1 MTALIISVAALVTV
15 ASAIRSTWS
24 PCGLSM
30 LASITPLSET
40 GRGNR
45 FRTTATWFVVG
56 STVGGLTLGLC
67 VAVLAVGVHGLALS
81 STAIGVAA
89 LATAALA
96 AVSDTGVTGFRL
108 PVHRRQVNER
118 WLDQFRPWVYAAG
131 FGWQI
136 GTGLAT
142 YITTAAVYLMIVL
155 GALGGSPVWAVALGV
170 AFGFVRGLSVLLGRN
185 IVTPD
190 GLRAFH
196 RRFVDTGPKVGRI
209 VLVCEVAAALA
220 VAWFLSPLLGLGV
233 TAVVAVAGVVG
244 IRRRVTATAAA
255 GGSCTPL
262 PGSSAGIGDLE
273 AATVQSSA
281 GVARSQR
288 LRAGS
293 AR

>member
-1 MTALIISVAALVTV
+1 MTTLIISVAALVTV
-15 ASAIRSTWS
+15 VSAVRSTWS

-67 VAVLAVGVHGLALS
+67 VAILAVGVHGLALS
-81 STAIGVAA
+81 STAVGLAA
-89 LATAALA
+89 LATAVLA
-96 AVSDTGVTGFRL
+96 AASDIGVKGLRL
-108 PVHRRQVNER
+108 PVHHRQVNER

-155 GALGGSPVWAVALGV
+155 GALGGRPVPALALGT

-185 IVTPD
+185 ITTPD
-190 GLRAFH
+190 ALRSFH
-196 RRFVDTGPKVGRI
+196 RRFVDAGPKVNR
-209 VLVCEVAAALA
+209 VTLVTELAAALA
-220 VAWFLSPLLGLGV
+220 VAWILSPMIGIG
-233 TAVVAVAGVVG
+233 ASGVVAVIGA
-244 IRRRVTATAAA
+244 ILMRRRASAPTVETAPAATATTD
-255 GGSCTPL
+255 GSGALP
-262 PGSSAGIGDLE
+262 PGSERAKAGNLDPV
-273 AATVQSSA
+273 TVP
-281 GVARSQR
+281 
-288 LRAGS
+288 
-293 AR
+293 